1 MSKMFNPPHPATF
14 LRDDVL
20 PALGLSVTEAARQLG
35 VSRVMFSRIIN
46 GRAGISAEMALR
58 LEAWLKTPE
67 GGGPTAKMFLRMQSN
82 YDLWQ
87 AEHSGKPAFV
97 VRPATAST

>member
-1 MSKMFNPPHPATF
+1 MSRMFDPPHPGTF

-20 PALGLSVTEAARQLG
+20 PALGLSVTEAAHQLG

-46 GRAGISAEMALR
+46 ARAGISAEMALR
-58 LEAWLKTPE
+58 LEAWLKTPT
-67 GGGPTAKMFLRMQSN
+67 GGGPSAEMFLRMQSN

-97 VRPATAST
+97 VRPAMAST

>member
-1 MSKMFNPPHPATF
+1 MSRMFDPPHPGAF
-14 LRDDVL
+14 LRNEVL

-35 VSRVMFSRIIN
+35 VSRVMLSRLIN
-46 GRAGISAEMALR
+46 GRAGVSAEMALR

-67 GGGPTAKMFLRMQSN
+67 GGGPSAEMFLRMQAS

-97 VRPATAST
+97 VRPAMAGI